1 MLNLVI
7 ITGISGS
14 GKSTALKAFE
24 DLGYLAID
32 NFPVRLLIPFL
43 NEVRESFETKK
54 LAFVMDLRD
63 KHFLED
69 FKNIWKSLK
78 QEGYHTEILF
88 LDAKT
93 EVIIAR
99 FNLTRRLHPL
109 FREGGLGLQEA
120 IEREKKLLSDIKEL
134 ATLVLD
140 TSNYNIHQLRR
151 EIFRIYRGRED
162 LKDLI
167 VNLMSF
173 GYKYGLPAEADF
185 IFDARV
191 LENPYFIPELKPLS
205 GKDKEIKEFLLKFKE
220 THELLDQLVKLID
233 WILDFYLKNGGKRY
247 LTIGIGCTGGRH
259 RSPALVEFLAERLM
273 TLEKNNV
280 KIVVTHRD
288 IEKDV

>member
-43 NEVRESFETKK
+43 NEVKENLETRR
-54 LAFVMDLRD
+54 LAFVMDIRD
-63 KHFLED
+63 KHFLKD

-93 EVIIAR
+93 EVLISR
-99 FNLTRRLHPL
+99 FNLTRRMHPL
-109 FREGGLGLQEA
+109 LREGEIGLQEA
-120 IEREKKLLSDIKEL
+120 IEREKKLLSEIKEL
-134 ATLVLD
+134 ATLTLD

-151 EIFRIYRGRED
+151 EIFKIYKGRED

-167 VNLMSF
+167 LNLMSF

-205 GKDKEIKEFLLKFKE
+205 GKDREIKEFLLKFKE
-220 THELLDQLVKLID
+220 THELLEHLIKFIY
-233 WILDFYLKNGGKRY
+233 WIIDIYLRNGGKKY

-259 RSPALVEFLAERLM
+259 RSPALVEFLAERFM
-273 TLEKNNV
+273 SLEKNNV
-280 KIVVTHRD
+280 KIIVTHRD

>member
-1 MLNLVI
+1 MLSLVI

-32 NFPVRLLIPFL
+32 NFPVRLLIPYL
-43 NEVRESFETKK
+43 NEVKESFETKR

-63 KHFLED
+63 KHFLGD
-69 FKNIWKSLK
+69 FKNIWKRLK
-78 QEGYHTEILF
+78 QEGYYTEILF

-93 EVIIAR
+93 EVIISR

-109 FREGGLGLQEA
+109 LGEGEIGLQEA
-120 IEREKKLLSDIKEL
+120 IEREKELLSDIKEL
-134 ATLVLD
+134 ATLILD

-151 EIFRIYRGRED
+151 EIFKIYRGRED

-167 VNLMSF
+167 INLMSF
-173 GYKYGLPAEADF
+173 GYKHGLPAEADF
-185 IFDARV
+185 IFDVRV

-205 GKDKEIKEFLLKFKE
+205 GKDKEIREFLLKFRE
-220 THELLDQLVKLID
+220 THELLDHLVKLID
-233 WILDFYLKNGGKRY
+233 WIIDIYLKNGGKRY

-259 RSPALVEFLAERLM
+259 RSTAMVEFLAERLKV
-273 TLEKNNV
+273 LERDKV
-280 KIVVTHRD
+280 KIIVTHRD